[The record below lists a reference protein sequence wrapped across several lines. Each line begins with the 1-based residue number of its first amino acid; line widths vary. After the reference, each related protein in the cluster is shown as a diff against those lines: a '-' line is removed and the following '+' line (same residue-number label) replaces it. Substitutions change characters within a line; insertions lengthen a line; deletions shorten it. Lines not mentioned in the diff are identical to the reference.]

1 MSSNNLSRKQKRE
14 RNLQRKHKN
23 AQDMID
29 AKLKVKR
36 WLGLGGEYSTLELVV
51 LASEKLGRQVHGK
64 VHYNHQIKFIAKL
77 IDNHDKPIKNVKTK
91 KDFYSSRLWKI
102 LRYQA
107 FEKYGNK
114 CQCCGASTDDGVK
127 LHVDHVKPRS
137 THPELELDINNLQ
150 VLCEDCN
157 VGKLNQWDTDWKA

>member
-1 MSSNNLSRKQKRE
+1 M
-14 RNLQRKHKN
+14 
-23 AQDMID
+23 AD

-51 LASEKLGRQVHGK
+51 LASEKLNRQVHGK
-64 VHYNHQIKFIAKL
+64 LHYNQQIKFIANL
-77 IDNHDKPIKNVKTK
+77 IEKQGKPIKNVKTR

-114 CQCCGASTDDGVK
+114 CQCCGAGTDDGIK

>member
-1 MSSNNLSRKQKRE
+1 MSKSKLSKSERRL
-14 RNLQRKHKN
+14 RNLNRKVKN
-23 AQDMID
+23 AQD
-29 AKLKVKR
+29 LKGANKR
-36 WLGLGGEYSTLELVV
+36 VQSWLGLGGKFSTLELVV
-51 LASEKLGRQVHGK
+51 LASEKLGIQVNGK
-64 VHYNHQIKFIAKL
+64 IHYNQQIKFLDGKILNA
-77 IDNHDKPIKNVKTK
+77 DRPVKNVRTK

-114 CQCCGASTDDGVK
+114 CQCCGGGASDG
-127 LHVDHVKPRS
+127 LTMHVDHVKPRS

-157 VGKLNQWDTDWKA
+157 VGKLNQWDTNWKP